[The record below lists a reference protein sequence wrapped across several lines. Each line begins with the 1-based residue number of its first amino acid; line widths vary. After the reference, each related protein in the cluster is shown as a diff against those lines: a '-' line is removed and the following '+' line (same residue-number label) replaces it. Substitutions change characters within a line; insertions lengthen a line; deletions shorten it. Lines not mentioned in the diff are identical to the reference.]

1 MPNWC
6 YNELEVSITVEPE
19 LKDKAKKQLKEFI
32 SKCIIKQDGKE
43 RFDFNQ
49 VIPMPKSLEITSGSS
64 VSNAMAV
71 IKYEEGD
78 NELIK
83 TMLEY
88 SWVKEQGIKSIKKLY
103 EELNKDVGLSDR
115 QEARISIDNEKK
127 YGYANWYDWSCNK
140 WGTKWNASNTIMLI
154 EYDSPLV
161 DAPYPIAIAFET
173 AWSPPVPIIEELFI
187 QYPLLTFTLEF
198 KEEGVGFEG
207 IMRGCKHTDK
217 YHYDIKDVEY
227 EEEEE
232 ETSFPFDKI
241 NLN

>member
-19 LKDKAKKQLKEFI
+19 LKDKAKKQLKEFK
-32 SKCIIKQDGKE
+32 SKCIIKEKGEQ

-83 TMLEY
+83 TMLKY
-88 SWVKEQGIKSIKKLY
+88 SWVKEQGIKSMKKLY
-103 EELNKDVGLSDR
+103 EELNKDVSLSDR

-127 YGYANWYDWSCNK
+127 YGYANWYDWSCIK
-140 WGTKWNASNTIMLI
+140 WGTKWNAKSTYIH
-154 EYDSPLV
+154 
-161 DAPYPIAIAFET
+161 DAEDGYMNIDFET
-173 AWSPPVPIIEELFI
+173 AWSPPVPIIEELII
-187 QYPLLTFTLEF
+187 QYPLLTFALMF
-198 KEEGVGFEG
+198 KEAGMGFEG
-207 IMRGCKHTDK
+207 VMIGCKHTDK
-217 YHYDIKDVEY
+217 YHYDIKDIEY
-227 EEEEE
+227 EEEE